1 MDLRATISVRA
12 NFLSILQ
19 EKTYFFYFT
28 HLLLQYTYISLSIL
42 HIYSIKYSFL
52 LHFLL
57 FPSLSSL
64 KPSHK
69 PNTNPKSPT
78 PSHRPLHWVTVFSI
92 ELQTQHKPKITHT
105 QPPATIFSIK
115 LQTQHKPKITHT
127 QPLATIN
134 NQIEQNHPASYRLL
148 DAKLKAQLQVLDTN
162 RALGYPHLADHGSQR
177 GSTQNKITHTQP
189 RIAPVRLILCH
200 PHRRS

>member
-1 MDLRATISVRA
+1 MDLRAITSVRA
-12 NFLSILQ
+12 NFLSI
-19 EKTYFFYFT
+19 FT

-42 HIYSIKYSFL
+42 HIYSIKYSFF

-57 FPSLSSL
+57 FPFLSSL
-64 KPSHK
+64 EPSYR
-69 PNTNPKSPT
+69 PNTNPKSRT
-78 PSHRPLHWVTVFSI
+78 PSHHPLHWATV
-92 ELQTQHKPKITHT
+92 
-105 QPPATIFSIK
+105 FSIK

-134 NQIEQNHPASYRLL
+134 DQIEQNHPASYRLL

-162 RALGYPHLADHGSQR
+162 RALGYPHLADHGSQC